1 MTLVM
6 DLQNLKQEKWYIIN
20 DQNNLEYGEG
30 NKDKSN
36 INNET
41 KIIKSSLRGYSDT
54 YIFIVGYMT
63 ATGDHENTNVAFKN
77 CAPLQDA

>member
-6 DLQNLKQEKWYIIN
+6 DLRNLEQEKWYIIN

-54 YIFIVGYMT
+54 YIFLIGYIT
-63 ATGDHENTNVAFKN
+63 ATSDQENTNVAFKN

>member
-1 MTLVM
+1 M

-54 YIFIVGYMT
+54 YIFLIGYIT
-63 ATGDHENTNVAFKN
+63 ATSDQENTNVAFKN

>member
-1 MTLVM
+1 M

-54 YIFIVGYMT
+54 YIFVIGYMT
-63 ATGDHENTNVAFKN
+63 ATGDQENTNVAFKN